1 MAPIMPHQERA
12 WSFVSSTHERSGSGR
27 PAGVRDRL
35 VPRGRPRRRSAAAA
49 YVGPKVV
56 EILIAD
62 LAAPG
67 RHGLTLAVEHGVA
80 ESLEVVLGE
89 LAQVERDGAGRDH
102 VAAMAGDAEF
112 AVDLA
117 TLLGRIGRRFAIDG
131 GTNHKRPVGRSN
143 ESANSAGSLCPAGRG
158 LG

>member
-89 LAQVERDGAGRDH
+89 LAQVERDGAGRAH

-117 TLLGRIGRRFAIDG
+117 SFFGRVDRRVLLACRTSRTCPG
-131 GTNHKRPVGRSN
+131 G
-143 ESANSAGSLCPAGRG
+143 
-158 LG
+158 